1 MNSLKQNINGVFN
14 VIVLKESSNIF
25 VKVLQT
31 HMIIIW
37 VFTRMKVETMATVLT
52 YSFILWFLL

>member
-1 MNSLKQNINGVFN
+1 MSLF
-14 VIVLKESSNIF
+14 LKESSNIF
-25 VKVLQT
+25 DKVLQS
-31 HMIIIW
+31 HMIIIL